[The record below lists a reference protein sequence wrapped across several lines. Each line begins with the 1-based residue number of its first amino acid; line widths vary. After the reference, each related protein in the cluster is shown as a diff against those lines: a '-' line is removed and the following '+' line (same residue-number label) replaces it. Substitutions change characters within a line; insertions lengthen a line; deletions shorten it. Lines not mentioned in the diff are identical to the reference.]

1 MSLFNYKVMLF
12 PTKPDQKHLIMV
24 CFVHYGA
31 QLTVTGTLGFQQGYA
46 LIEIEQQAVLDSTLW
61 GAYFDTLRITTSI
74 PNHLIAGA
82 LENQDF
88 ETARA
93 LLDGETSEI
102 SDKKLLSIYLLEKSY
117 SAASTWLNQFSATE
131 PEDITFIAIQQINL
145 SRLQNPD
152 TFHLSQS
159 QESYLNDIADGCSS
173 MRGYARGLLALLK
186 GNDYYPDVF
195 EEEFN
200 RSEERTYSFTSSNTL
215 KVFPNPASDKIIV
228 DFPTGEL
235 NVQVRILSLY
245 GQIMYESDMP
255 PYNSGYAI
263 EVNNWPNGLYIIE
276 LSKSAGKIDNTVF
289 AVQR

>member
-1 MSLFNYKVMLF
+1 M
-12 PTKPDQKHLIMV
+12 
-24 CFVHYGA
+24 
-31 QLTVTGTLGFQQGYA
+31 
-46 LIEIEQQAVLDSTLW
+46 IEIEQQAVLDSTLW

-74 PNHLIAGA
+74 PYHLIAGA

-117 SAASTWLNQFSATE
+117 SAASTWLNQFFATE

-173 MRGYARGLLALLK
+173 MRGYTRGLLALLK

-200 RSEERTYSFTSSNTL
+200 RSEERTYSFTSPNAP

-228 DFPTGEL
+228 DFPTGKL
-235 NVQVRILSLY
+235 NV
-245 GQIMYESDMP
+245 
-255 PYNSGYAI
+255 
-263 EVNNWPNGLYIIE
+263 
-276 LSKSAGKIDNTVF
+276 
-289 AVQR
+289 